1 MNKFK
6 KGDMLMLA
14 YKNNAYFPI
23 MQIINQTSLCYL
35 VKNIEVDND
44 YDKEGDEFIIAKDW
58 DFMYIRV
65 SLEKI

>member
-14 YKNNAYFPI
+14 YKDCAYFPI

-44 YDKEGDEFIIAKDW
+44 YDKEGEEYILPKYW
-58 DFMYIRV
+58 NNMYIKV
-65 SLEKI
+65 KLLK